1 MLIFHGREKVLES
14 SMVASYISVSAL
26 RGVYRSVTFRAS
38 LWKSPAR
45 SNQVW
50 PFRFVTVTTRVSPS
64 QCPFDQ
70 PIQLSTGASAGLSIF
85 IDRTAPANS
94 YAIMIACGDW
104 IIWNGYGIYVDRGT
118 PPR

>member
-1 MLIFHGREKVLES
+1 MLIFHDREKVLGS

-26 RGVYRSVTFRAS
+26 RSVYRSVTFRAS

-50 PFRFVTVTTRVSPS
+50 SFRSVTVTTSVSPS
-64 QCPFDQ
+64 QCPLDQ
-70 PIQLSTGASAGLSIF
+70 PIQLSTGASVGLSILM
-85 IDRTAPANS
+85 DRTAPANS
-94 YAIMIACGDW
+94 YAIMIACEDW
-104 IIWNGYGIYVDRGT
+104 MIWNGYGMYVDRGT